1 MKLAL
6 FGLGGMG
13 ALVEARAKDAGHRIA
28 VTFTDRDAGRAP
40 EDLAKALE
48 GADVAVDFSVGA
60 AVLGHVQACVRAGV
74 PLVEGT
80 TGWQAQLAEVRGVVE
95 QGKGALVYGANF
107 SVGANL
113 FYRVVAAAAA
123 EYARDPAYAPFLEE
137 AHHARK
143 KDAPSGTAL
152 KLQALVARAYAARGA
167 ARDVPVTSVRAGYIP
182 GTHLVG
188 FDGPADQITLTH
200 TARSREGLAAGA
212 LLAAQWIAGGKRRG
226 VFEFTEVL
234 DEILGGKEPAR

>member
-13 ALVEARAKDAGHRIA
+13 SLVEARAREAGHEIGA
-28 VTFTDRDAGRAP
+28 TFTDRDAGRSA
-40 EDLAKALE
+40 EELAATLR
-48 GADVAVDFSVGA
+48 GHDVAVDFSVGT
-60 AVLGHVQACVRAGV
+60 AVPDHVRACVRAGV

-80 TGWQAQLAEVRGVVE
+80 TGWQARLAEVRGEVE
-95 QGKGALVYGANF
+95 RGNGALVYGANF
-107 SVGANL
+107 SVGVNL

-123 EYARDPAYAPFLEE
+123 QYARDPSYAPFLEE

-152 KLQALVARAYAARGA
+152 KLKDLVAESYGGREI
-167 ARDVPVTSVRAGYIP
+167 PVASTRAGYIP

-212 LLAAQWIAGGKRRG
+212 LLAARWIAGGKRRG